1 MITLYKEFLGVVNL
15 LQLYM
20 KLMKPEQRVFIIN
33 LIQVWLLVDKFCSEL
48 SILLCDLLTK

>member
-33 LIQVWLLVDKFCSEL
+33 LIQVWLLVDEFCSEL
-48 SILLCDLLTK
+48 CILLCDLLTK

>member
-20 KLMKPEQRVFIIN
+20 KLMRPEQRVFIIN
-33 LIQVWLLVDKFCSEL
+33 LIQVWLLVDEFCSEL
-48 SILLCDLLTK
+48 CILLCDLLTK